1 MTHTIGIQMK
11 RKEVTRTYYDFK
23 LKEALGLHGLY
34 NNISALTGIRNNRI
48 SPR

>member
-34 NNISALTGIRNNRI
+34 HIEHRRSIMY
-48 SPR
+48 S